1 MRSGLLRP
9 QTIEIVARMEDTMKK
24 YAIGVDIGGT
34 NIAIG
39 LIDDNDHLISMDSV
53 ETPQEGTASEIIYCV
68 VSMINKMLYEMEV
81 TEESIECIGVGVPGT
96 VNKESGKIEFANNLA
111 FHDEDLVGMLKERYN
126 KIPIAMNNDAN
137 AAAYGEF
144 IAGAGKDVNSL
155 IMVTLGTGIGGGI
168 IIDRKLYEGMNY
180 AAGELGHIV
189 INCEGIACNCGRR
202 GCFEAYASATALI
215 EQTKAAMKKDKE
227 SILWE
232 LCDYNLEKV
241 EGKTLFDSVRLL
253 DKTAEKV
260 MNQYIYYLSV
270 GIINII
276 NIFQPDMVCIG
287 GGISKAGDLIISR
300 LLKRVQE
307 EEYARASNKHSRI
320 VMAQL
325 ENDAGIL
332 GAGLL
337 VRHANMKCE

>member
-1 MRSGLLRP
+1 MR
-9 QTIEIVARMEDTMKK
+9 K
-24 YAIGVDIGGT
+24 YTIGVDIGGT

-39 LIDDNDHLISMDSV
+39 FIDEENRLVCKDSV
-53 ETPQEGTASEIIYCV
+53 ETPKNGTADEVINCI
-68 VSMINKMLYEMEV
+68 VSLIDKIAVQWKV
-81 TEESIECIGVGVPGT
+81 TRENFDYIGIGVPGT
-96 VNKESGKIEFANNLA
+96 VNKESGNIEFANNLS
-111 FHDEDLVGMLKERYN
+111 FHDEDLVGMLRKHYTD
-126 KIPIAMNNDAN
+126 IPIAMNNDAN

-144 IAGAGKDVNSL
+144 IAGAGKDTDSL

-168 IIDRKLYEGMNY
+168 IIDRKLYEGVNY
-180 AAGELGHIV
+180 AAGELGHFV

-215 EQTKAAMKKDKE
+215 EQTKAAMKKYKE

-241 EGKTLFDSVRLL
+241 EGKVLFDAVRLY

-260 MNQYIYYLSV
+260 LNQYIYYLSV
-270 GIINII
+270 GIIDII
-276 NIFQPDMVCIG
+276 NIFQPDLVCIG
-287 GGISKAGDLIISR
+287 GGISKAGDLILDR
-300 LLKRVQE
+300 LIRRVRE
-307 EEYARASNKHSRI
+307 EDYARTSNKQVQI

-325 ENDAGIL
+325 GNDAGII

-337 VRHANMKCE
+337 ARHAQY

>member
-1 MRSGLLRP
+1 
-9 QTIEIVARMEDTMKK
+9 MKK

-34 NIAIG
+34 NIAAG
-39 LIDDNDHLISMDSV
+39 FIDDDNQLVLKASV
-53 ETPQEGTASEIIYCV
+53 ETPKNGSADEIIVCIA
-68 VSMINKMLYEMEV
+68 SL
-81 TEESIECIGVGVPGT
+81 IEKLAKRLGITRENYACIGMGVPGT
-96 VNKESGKIEFANNLA
+96 VNKESGKIEFANNLS
-111 FHDEDLVGMLKERYN
+111 FHDEDLIEMLKKYYEE
-126 KIPIAMNNDAN
+126 IPITMNNDAN

-144 IAGAGKDVNSL
+144 VAGAGKEADSL

-168 IIDRKLYEGMNY
+168 IIDRKLYEGSNF
-180 AAGELGHIV
+180 AAGELGHFV
-189 INCEGIACNCGRR
+189 INCEGIPCNCGRK

-215 EQTKAAMKKDKE
+215 EQTKAAMKKEKE

-270 GIINII
+270 GIIDII

-287 GGISKAGDLIISR
+287 GGISKAGDLILDG
-300 LLKRVQE
+300 LLKRVQKE
-307 EEYARASNKHSRI
+307 DYARTSSRQTKI
-320 VMAQL
+320 VFAQL
-325 ENDAGIL
+325 ENDAGII

-337 VRHANMKCE
+337 ARDV

>member
-1 MRSGLLRP
+1 MN
-9 QTIEIVARMEDTMKK
+9 K
-24 YAIGVDIGGT
+24 YTIGVDIGGT

-39 LIDDNDHLISMDSV
+39 FIDENNTLIKKESTS
-53 ETPQEGTASEIIYCV
+53 TPKKGKADEMIDCV
-68 VSMINKMLYEMEV
+68 VSLIEKMAVQMGI
-81 TEESIECIGVGVPGT
+81 TRDNFDFIGMGVPGT
-96 VNKESGKIEFANNLA
+96 VNKESGKIEFANNLD
-111 FHDEDLVGMLKERYN
+111 FHDENLIGMLKNYYK

-144 IAGAGKDVNSL
+144 IAGAGKGVGS
-155 IMVTLGTGIGGGI
+155 MVMITLGTGIGGGI
-168 IIDRKLYEGMNY
+168 IIDGKLYEGINY
-180 AAGELGHIV
+180 AAGELGHFV
-189 INCEGIACNCGRR
+189 INCEGIPCNCGRK

-241 EGKTLFDSVRLL
+241 EGKTLFDSVRLV
-253 DKTAEKV
+253 DKTAERV
-260 MNQYIYYLSV
+260 LNQYIYYLSV

-276 NIFQPDMVCIG
+276 NVFQPDRVCIG
-287 GGISKAGDLIISR
+287 GGISKAGDLILDR
-300 LLKRVQE
+300 LNERVHKE
-307 EEYARASNKHSRI
+307 DYARNSNKHTQI

-325 ENDAGIL
+325 ENDAGII

-337 VRHANMKCE
+337 AKKG